1 MRPVI
6 HSISLLGILSI
17 SLISMTGCAEKRI
30 HVATLSGTPGETSSS
45 APSPDTSHT
54 TTSGLPGTSVDES
67 SLPGHPAKAVEPI
80 APVEPLMDF
89 VNEPS
94 RTGHMDESFMKHPLS
109 SPQLSSDTSS
119 VADSD
124 SALGGHGSALEP
136 LGNGKDIS
144 TQSGTSAMNGSPHA
158 ETSPFT
164 AAAAGQDD
172 LINPQ
177 AGMEPIPESFQVA
190 KAEPSDMLRDQLNKI
205 QEEELATASA
215 GLEDVFFQ
223 FDSWS
228 LTAEAKES
236 LERDLGW
243 LRTSPSSSLVIEGH
257 ADQRG
262 TQAYNMVLGKKRAMA
277 IRDYLSELGV
287 DGNRLSMVSYGKDKP
302 FCQDSTEVCHQLNR
316 RGHLLT
322 QN

>member
-67 SLPGHPAKAVEPI
+67 SLPGHPAKTVEPI

-109 SPQLSSDTSS
+109 SPQPSSDTSS

-124 SALGGHGSALEP
+124 SA

-144 TQSGTSAMNGSPHA
+144 TQSGTSAMNG
-158 ETSPFT
+158 
-164 AAAAGQDD
+164 G
-172 LINPQ
+172 
-177 AGMEPIPESFQVA
+177 
-190 KAEPSDMLRDQLNKI
+190 
-205 QEEELATASA
+205 
-215 GLEDVFFQ
+215 
-223 FDSWS
+223 DSSIHCHGGWS
-228 LTAEAKES
+228 
-236 LERDLGW
+236 R
-243 LRTSPSSSLVIEGH
+243 
-257 ADQRG
+257 
-262 TQAYNMVLGKKRAMA
+262 
-277 IRDYLSELGV
+277 
-287 DGNRLSMVSYGKDKP
+287 
-302 FCQDSTEVCHQLNR
+302 
-316 RGHLLT
+316 
-322 QN
+322 